1 MSFTNL
7 VPNLNHGF
15 IWLLLFLKIYFNLED
30 FLIFSNFLVVFDLK
44 CYFISFILL
53 LLVLVYDSYHFTAAG
68 FILSIFFFLLFFW
81 RIVVFFSV
89 IVVLDYF
96 IHSTDLVSLYP
107 YLVAVSVAHVS
118 CSTSCFIWN
127 EKCDINKILV

>member
-1 MSFTNL
+1 M
-7 VPNLNHGF
+7 
-15 IWLLLFLKIYFNLED
+15 I
-30 FLIFSNFLVVFDLK
+30 LI
-44 CYFISFILL
+44 ILL
-53 LLVLVYDSYHFTAAG
+53 LLVLSY
-68 FILSIFFFLLFFW
+68 LFFFLLFFW
-81 RIVVFFSV
+81 RIVVVFSV

>member
-1 MSFTNL
+1 M
-7 VPNLNHGF
+7 
-15 IWLLLFLKIYFNLED
+15 I
-30 FLIFSNFLVVFDLK
+30 LI
-44 CYFISFILL
+44 ILL
-53 LLVLVYDSYHFTAAG
+53 LLVLSYLF
-68 FILSIFFFLLFFW
+68 FFFLLFFW

>member
-1 MSFTNL
+1 M
-7 VPNLNHGF
+7 
-15 IWLLLFLKIYFNLED
+15 I
-30 FLIFSNFLVVFDLK
+30 LI
-44 CYFISFILL
+44 ILL
-53 LLVLVYDSYHFTAAG
+53 LLVLSY
-68 FILSIFFFLLFFW
+68 LFFFFFTFLLAHCCC
-81 RIVVFFSV
+81 FFSV

>member
-1 MSFTNL
+1 M
-7 VPNLNHGF
+7 
-15 IWLLLFLKIYFNLED
+15 
-30 FLIFSNFLVVFDLK
+30 
-44 CYFISFILL
+44 
-53 LLVLVYDSYHFTAAG
+53 
-68 FILSIFFFLLFFW
+68 
-81 RIVVFFSV
+81 

>member
-1 MSFTNL
+1 M
-7 VPNLNHGF
+7 
-15 IWLLLFLKIYFNLED
+15 
-30 FLIFSNFLVVFDLK
+30 
-44 CYFISFILL
+44 
-53 LLVLVYDSYHFTAAG
+53 
-68 FILSIFFFLLFFW
+68 
-81 RIVVFFSV
+81 

-107 YLVAVSVAHVS
+107 YVVSVAHVS